1 VVIILIVALIFID
14 CELSLKNS
22 HLICTQKLNKINLN
36 MKKILFA
43 MAIAIIT
50 AVGLSSCGEDKKGE
64 TNQGTDATEQTS
76 PKATDLDYEKL
87 GTLVE
92 KSELSSADYDFLLD
106 QGEIL
111 NNKFK
116 GMSKEEINAFR
127 TNLSEEE
134 MMGIMVIGLG
144 LGQAEKDGK
153 LSAAQLQRYEEM
165 KANDPIK

>member
-1 VVIILIVALIFID
+1 LRVKYETFSIILHPKYK
-14 CELSLKNS
+14 LKN
-22 HLICTQKLNKINLN
+22 NVN

-50 AVGLSSCGEDKKGE
+50 AVGFSSCGGSKKGE
-64 TNQGTDATEQTS
+64 TKQGTDATEQTS
-76 PKATDLDYEKL
+76 TDAADLDYEKL

-116 GMSKEEINAFR
+116 GMSKEEIDAFR
-127 TNLSEEE
+127 TNLNEDE
-134 MMGIMVIGLG
+134 MAGMMVIAMGLA
-144 LGQAEKDGK
+144 QAEQDGK
-153 LSAAQLQRYEEM
+153 LSASQLQRYEEM
-165 KANDPIK
+165 KAYDPTK

>member
-1 VVIILIVALIFID
+1 
-14 CELSLKNS
+14 
-22 HLICTQKLNKINLN
+22 

-43 MAIAIIT
+43 MTVAIIT
-50 AVGLSSCGEDKKGE
+50 AIGSSGCDGSKKGE
-64 TNQGTDATEQTS
+64 TNQGIDATEQTS
-76 PKATDLDYEKL
+76 ANATELDYKRL
-87 GTLVE
+87 GSLVE

-106 QGEIL
+106 QVEIL

-127 TNLSEEE
+127 TNLNEEQ
-134 MMGIMVIGLG
+134 MAGMMVIALG

-165 KANDPIK
+165 KANDPTE